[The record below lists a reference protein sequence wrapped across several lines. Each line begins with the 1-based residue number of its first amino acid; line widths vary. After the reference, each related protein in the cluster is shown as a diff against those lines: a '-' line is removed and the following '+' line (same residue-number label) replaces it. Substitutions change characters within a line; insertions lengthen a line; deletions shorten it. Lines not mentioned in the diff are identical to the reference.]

1 MGFDRLHIR
10 PRPLLLSVYYLTL
23 PLPVL
28 SVHLLQR
35 TDGVDLAAV
44 LVAGVLVSVPLIWR
58 FPDAAPQ
65 PLMEIGMR
73 WLKFAVF
80 SYPVSLGA
88 WGVGLGAWYLYAR
101 DPSGHLNHELQLLCV
116 LLLLYV
122 PPTWLPT
129 LASLLTARRLK
140 GEPR

>member
-1 MGFDRLHIR
+1 MAIR
-10 PRPLLLSVYYLTL
+10 IQPRRFLLAVYYLTL

-44 LVAGVLVSVPLIWR
+44 LVAGVLVMVPLIWR
-58 FPDAAPQ
+58 FPDAAPR
-65 PLMEIGMR
+65 PVTRIGMG
-73 WLKFAVF
+73 WLKFAVS
-80 SYPVSLGA
+80 SYPISLGA

-101 DPSGHLNHELQLLCV
+101 DPSGHLNHELQLLCF

-122 PPTWLPT
+122 PPAWLPT
-129 LASLLTARRLK
+129 LASLRSARRLK